1 VRTPPTLKRTHQP
14 RGPSQKRVGNPCDS
28 ARRAGF
34 GPAATDSGTRLALG
48 PPHALPD
55 DTCDIREGRGPTLR
69 RPVTT
74 WVQETPHACTSSRLP
89 KARRAG
95 RGPCVRTVTSPA
107 PRPTCTHS
115 YNHSEVREMG
125 GGPREGLGGAREAIV
140 WRGAAGPAGAE
151 REKGGPTNL
160 GPSSARLRGAGPRAP
175 LAPTP
180 MDQYG
185 ERGITPGNAGTRG
198 HMWGPGMARKGQ
210 TARVGGVGGLAT
222 GRGQAWHVPGAPP
235 SPPPH
240 IPSIQICT

>member
-1 VRTPPTLKRTHQP
+1 MRTPPTLKRTHQP

-48 PPHALPD
+48 PPHAHHD

-95 RGPCVRTVTSPA
+95 RGPCVSTVTSPA
-107 PRPTCTHS
+107 PRPTCAHS
-115 YNHSEVREMG
+115 YNHSEVWV
-125 GGPREGLGGAREAIV
+125 V

-160 GPSSARLRGAGPRAP
+160 GPSSVRLRGAGVRPP

-185 ERGITPGNAGTRG
+185 ERGITSGSAGARG
-198 HMWGPGMARKGQ
+198 HMWGPAMPSKRK
-210 TARVGGVGGLAT
+210 TARVGEVGGLAT

-240 IPSIQICT
+240 IPSMQL